1 MRVQTRQKSPRP
13 AQTPLQLT
21 RQGEAPRRELSAGAL
36 TGRIANSTPPKGAA
50 FASRI
55 SVPLRGPGTK
65 AGANEHCGALLRPER
80 WCLQAPDGA
89 VHYRSTAVS
98 NPPSALSGMV
108 PRGIYTS
115 RGAVEC
121 HQSLLMSPF
130 SKGETGL
137 GTLSAV
143 THHCPFVGR
152 FKLRFTRAVDG
163 VPDSSSGRAYARL
176 ASPTPPQYPLIGPSA
191 PPGGP
196 APQAGYR
203 CRVGAT

>member
-1 MRVQTRQKSPRP
+1 MHLKLLPWGSP
-13 AQTPLQLT
+13 
-21 RQGEAPRRELSAGAL
+21 
-36 TGRIANSTPPKGAA
+36 
-50 FASRI
+50 
-55 SVPLRGPGTK
+55 PLRTK

-98 NPPSALSGMV
+98 NPPSALSGV
-108 PRGIYTS
+108 APRGMYTS

-121 HQSLLMSPF
+121 HQSLLMSPL

-176 ASPTPPQYPLIGPSA
+176 ASPTPPQYPPQLYIGRRH
-191 PPGGP
+191 GGRDN
-196 APQAGYR
+196 QAHQTHETNNT
-203 CRVGAT
+203 VAANKTQATDC

>member
-1 MRVQTRQKSPRP
+1 LHLKLLPWGSP
-13 AQTPLQLT
+13 
-21 RQGEAPRRELSAGAL
+21 
-36 TGRIANSTPPKGAA
+36 
-50 FASRI
+50 
-55 SVPLRGPGTK
+55 PLRTK

-98 NPPSALSGMV
+98 NPPSALSGV
-108 PRGIYTS
+108 APRGMYTS

-121 HQSLLMSPF
+121 HQSLLMSPL

-176 ASPTPPQYPLIGPSA
+176 ASPTPPQYPLIVAQKVPARLAYWAGDKTHGVA
-191 PPGGP
+191 THGTGHGLVQRDCTLNCYPGGP
-196 APQAGYR
+196 HP
-203 CRVGAT
+203 